1 MNRRT
6 ILSVSGGVL
15 MMSVAGYSSVR
26 DEEEDT
32 DGFEVEELE
41 HGLSHPWG
49 MAFLPDETQMLVTE
63 RDGHLSLLDR
73 ETGDLEEVDGMPEL
87 HVQHQGGLLD
97 VTIHPDFSDEQ
108 WIYLT
113 YSATNGDDES
123 ATHVGRGQLDLDEAT
138 LEEFEELHVA
148 EPFTG
153 SNFHFGSRVVF
164 GEDGLLY
171 MTTGDQDF
179 KDFGPDHVS
188 QDRSNELGATLRL
201 EPDGSIPDD
210 NPFVDEDDVAD
221 AIYSYGHRNSQG
233 MAVHPETGDI
243 WQSEHGE
250 EDGDEINIIEAGGN
264 YGWPV
269 AHYGCEYDTEEPI
282 GDMPE
287 ERDDVVD
294 PIYYWE
300 CTSGGFPPSGT
311 TFYNGDAFPEWQ
323 GDLFIGNLADEYLGR
338 FTVDGADDEDIAVEE
353 AESLLDD
360 RGWRIRDVEAAPDTG
375 YLYVLVDQGNAPVV
389 RLTPE

>member
-1 MNRRT
+1 
-6 ILSVSGGVL
+6 